1 MFKIAH
7 SNNATQDKNKKRTY
21 ILIALVVL
29 FFALGVGGYYYFN
42 QSPPKVVTGLPE
54 LDKNISKL
62 NNDDLL
68 KLMQTEVD
76 KDNIRITL
84 KHEIEVDKNGKA
96 NVDIR
101 NSWEN
106 ADNIQVEYYLATN
119 QKKLYV
125 SGLVP
130 PNNGIA
136 SVPFENI
143 PNKGEHTVKIYYKMY
158 DKQELINTTTI
169 DGTIIV
175 SWWFKIMGSID
186 FGVVLVHIDC
196 SFWLMIKEDFFWG
209 RSPLFYG
216 KAAYIFT

>member
-1 MFKIAH
+1 MQKSKQKQQLSATTEKGVFKIAH

-21 ILIALVVL
+21 ILIALIVL

-101 NSWEN
+101 NSREN
-106 ADNIQVEYYLATN
+106 AYNIQVEYYLATN

-136 SVPFENI
+136 TVPFENI

-175 SWWFKIMGSID
+175 S
-186 FGVVLVHIDC
+186 
-196 SFWLMIKEDFFWG
+196 
-209 RSPLFYG
+209 
-216 KAAYIFT
+216 